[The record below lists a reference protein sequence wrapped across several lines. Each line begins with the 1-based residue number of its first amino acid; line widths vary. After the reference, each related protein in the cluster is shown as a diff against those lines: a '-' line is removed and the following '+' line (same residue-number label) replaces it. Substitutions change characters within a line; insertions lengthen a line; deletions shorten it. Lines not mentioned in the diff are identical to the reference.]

1 MIERFAGPQLR
12 HLHGDAATA
21 LLSTDKSPVYEFM
34 SFGAVGPLK
43 DGHHKEHKILEKD

>member
-43 DGHHKEHKILEKD
+43 DGHYKEHKILEKD